1 MAGNKVAE
9 VLNFESSLES
19 GRKEAAKRRNKGREN
34 AKSSDVVLEGADK
47 HRLKNFISIKELKK
61 RFDWIKKIFL
71 DFLHHCCS
79 FEIIPFTDWKNP
91 VWLLAIKVDYF

>member
-61 RFDWIKKIFL
+61 RFD
-71 DFLHHCCS
+71 
-79 FEIIPFTDWKNP
+79 
-91 VWLLAIKVDYF
+91 